1 MAKLVITQKDTVVGH
16 HFIDKARVT
25 IGRKAG
31 NDIVLDDPGVSK
43 AHAAILTV
51 GNDHIFEDLGST
63 NGSSVN
69 GIRTNRHI
77 LQNGDTIKLDGFQ
90 LKYINVKANPDMD
103 FDRTMMIRTV
113 DREIGAAARATTE
126 KGDAPSVQTAR
137 PSRRAHFPLGSVKDL
152 NGKFGENEI
161 ELEPSLQTFGTPGR
175 QVAVVM
181 RRPQGYFIAHVEG
194 SKPARVNGKAIGQE
208 EFQALQDGDV
218 IEVGQEKLE
227 FYLVNGK

>member
-1 MAKLVITQKDTVVGH
+1 MAKLVITQKDTVVGNY
-16 HFIDKARVT
+16 FIEKTRMT
-25 IGRKAG
+25 IGRKPD

-63 NGSSVN
+63 NGSTVN
-69 GIRTNRHI
+69 GTRINRHI
-77 LQNGDTIKLDGFQ
+77 LQNGDTIGLDGFQ
-90 LKYINVKANPDMD
+90 LKYINAKANPDMD

-113 DREIGAAARATTE
+113 DREIGAAARSGE
-126 KGDAPSVQTAR
+126 KGDVRSVQTAR
-137 PSRRAHFPLGSVKDL
+137 PSRRANFPLGSIKDL
-152 NGKFGENEI
+152 NGKFGENET
-161 ELEPSLQTFGTPGR
+161 ELEQSLKTFGTPGR
-175 QVAVVM
+175 QVALIM

-194 SKPARVNGKAIGQE
+194 NKPARVNGKTISQE

-218 IEVGQEKLE
+218 IEVAQEKLE